1 MLEESKLRLVVGHIL
16 KEQEE
21 LRLKRDLVYVTCL
34 LTMTTNAH
42 VPDTL
47 TRVRVLPTV
56 SVVGQKEPVQRT
68 PKGKTMLEIY
78 VKYLPRSGSD
88 YKNLLSLSKLIKRLP
103 GVKMVRVLTM
113 DGRRVTFKGKPI
125 VV

>member
-21 LRLKRDLVYVTCL
+21 LRLKRDLVNVTCL